1 MDPSQIFEALTK
13 EWDVISAVPWSFT
26 IAIVF
31 VATVEFLAVRSL
43 FRREINTL
51 NATIRIQEDRIV
63 FAREGANAVAA
74 ARHKLEF
81 RLRGLWPSLKRSPIE
96 DAQAREIMVA
106 STAAATTALDDL
118 TRIQKEFFNQLWGD
132 FERSQGDDGTE

>member
-31 VATVEFLAVRSL
+31 VATVVFLAVRSL

-81 RLRGLWPSLKRSPIE
+81 RLRGLWPSLERSPIE

-118 TRIQKEFFNQLWGD
+118 TRIQEEFFNQLWGD